1 VGDTVAGGER
11 RASRHL
17 LIAGT
22 GRAGTSFL
30 VRYLTLL
37 GLDTN
42 LSRSGPDAVWDEA
55 ANAGLEDLPL
65 PQAGNLPYVIKSPW
79 SYQVIH
85 QVLEAG
91 TLAFDA
97 VVLPMRDL
105 TEAAASRTIVELRDL
120 HGSFPWMADLDHTW
134 EMHGHTPG
142 GIIYSLNPIDQARLL
157 AVGFHQ
163 LLERLVRQDIPVI
176 LLSFPRLIADAP
188 YLFAKLAPVLPPT
201 VTADLAHAAHAASA
215 DSAKVRVGA
224 ELRGEGGFRLDG
236 PGPLRLEHAALRRLL
251 RETRQALEQARAQ
264 SEIAVRDLEAER
276 DRAIQHREAAE
287 AAFVAMAAEREAEAE
302 KVRQAQAEIER
313 LSAAHAREREALARE
328 LEETRGSLRTFLRH
342 YLPRL
347 NGFLLRR

>member
-1 VGDTVAGGER
+1 MADTAAEGDR

-42 LSRSGPDAVWDEA
+42 LSRSGPDAVWNEA

-65 PQAGNLPYVIKSPW
+65 PNAGSLPYVIKSPW

-85 QVLEAG
+85 RALEAG
-91 TLAFDA
+91 TLTFDA
-97 VVLPMRDL
+97 VVVPMRDL
-105 TEAAASRTIVELRDL
+105 TEAAASRTIVEQRAL
-120 HGSFPWMADLDHTW
+120 HGSIPWMAELDRTW
-134 EMHGHTPG
+134 ETHGHTPG

-188 YLFAKLAPVLPPT
+188 YLYAKLAPVLPST
-201 VTADLAHAAHAASA
+201 VTADIARAAHAASA
-215 DSAKVRVGA
+215 DPGKVRVGG
-224 ELRGEGGFRLDG
+224 ELRGQGGFRLDG
-236 PGPLRLEHAALRRLL
+236 PGPLRLEHAALQRLL
-251 RETRQALEQARAQ
+251 QETR
-264 SEIAVRDLEAER
+264 
-276 DRAIQHREAAE
+276 
-287 AAFVAMAAEREAEAE
+287 M
-302 KVRQAQAEIER
+302 
-313 LSAAHAREREALARE
+313 E
-328 LEETRGSLRTFLRH
+328 LEKTRNSLRTLQRLLQETRMELEKTRNSLRTFLRH
-342 YLPRL
+342 YVPRL
-347 NGFLLRR
+347 KGFLLRR